1 MLQHDLIMRFF
12 GLGKLEIIVEFCAK
26 GSLQHHLR
34 AKRNAKEKDFQP
46 VDIMD
51 YAHQI
56 ALGMQ
61 YLAEK
66 KVTAFMMMI
75 K

>member
-1 MLQHDLIMRFF
+1 MVLVLSG
-12 GLGKLEIIVEFCAK
+12 GLGKLEIIVEFCSK
-26 GSLQHHLR
+26 GSLLHHLR

-46 VDIMD
+46 VDAVD

-56 ALGMQ
+56 TLGMK

-66 KVTAFMMMI
+66 KV
-75 K
+75 KCL

>member
-1 MLQHDLIMRFF
+1 MVF

-26 GSLQHHLR
+26 GSLLHHLR
-34 AKRNAKEKDFQP
+34 AKRNAKENDFQP
-46 VDIMD
+46 LDVVN

-56 ALGMQ
+56 ALGME

-66 KVTAFMMMI
+66 KVNKFI
-75 K
+75 I

>member
-1 MLQHDLIMRFF
+1 MLQHDLIMWFV

-26 GSLQHHLR
+26 GSLLHHLR
-34 AKRNAKEKDFQP
+34 AKRNAKKKDFRP
-46 VDIMD
+46 VDAVD

-56 ALGMQ
+56 ALGMK

-66 KVTAFMMMI
+66 KVRTL
-75 K
+75 

>member
-1 MLQHDLIMRFF
+1 MAFWFIC

-26 GSLQHHLR
+26 GNLQHHLR
-34 AKRNAKEKDFQP
+34 AKRSLKEKDFHS
-46 VDIMD
+46 VDAVD

-66 KVTAFMMMI
+66 KV
-75 K
+75 

>member
-1 MLQHDLIMRFF
+1 MVLCLPH

-26 GSLQHHLR
+26 GSLLHHLR

-46 VDIMD
+46 LDVMD

-56 ALGMQ
+56 ALGME
-61 YLAEK
+61 YLTEK
-66 KVTAFMMMI
+66 KVNRFMLQMQ
-75 K
+75 